1 MLLQSTY
8 SLALPPA
15 LSLPLHPS
23 YVARLAYTPQTHTQ
37 RPAPSTEAHPKYI
50 PVAKSS
56 GSWAS
61 ASCGRLAAARER
73 ASGQIAANTRTRLQE
88 ERSSGSRAL
97 PGRDTSRNAQHFA
110 AASKALYHT
119 TVHAHARVK
128 RSNLPQLLIY
138 THGGYVSARWARR
151 LARRRFLARDGWTPH
166 ARTAW
171 QACNS
176 VWRQTE
182 YFASIWFFLD
192 PLSVFLSSFL
202 FLIGLFLD
210 RSGFCVSFWI
220 GLTGKS

>member
-1 MLLQSTY
+1 MHDISTTAANRRM
-8 SLALPPA
+8 SGNGRVRKCAHE
-15 LSLPLHPS
+15 PLIKGRS
-23 YVARLAYTPQTHTQ
+23 YFEIIQIR
-37 RPAPSTEAHPKYI
+37 
-50 PVAKSS
+50 SS
-56 GSWAS
+56 GIPESTSWSEIARKHCHVAIFECS
-61 ASCGRLAAARER
+61 FFLRAAILMDRLH
-73 ASGQIAANTRTRLQE
+73 GIDGGLRTRLQE

-171 QACNS
+171 QACNTQCLEADRIFRIYLVFFGPV
-176 VWRQTE
+176 VW
-182 YFASIWFFLD
+182 F
-192 PLSVFLSSFL
+192 
-202 FLIGLFLD
+202 
-210 RSGFCVSFWI
+210 
-220 GLTGKS
+220 

>member
-1 MLLQSTY
+1 
-8 SLALPPA
+8 
-15 LSLPLHPS
+15 
-23 YVARLAYTPQTHTQ
+23 
-37 RPAPSTEAHPKYI
+37 
-50 PVAKSS
+50 
-56 GSWAS
+56 
-61 ASCGRLAAARER
+61 LAAARER